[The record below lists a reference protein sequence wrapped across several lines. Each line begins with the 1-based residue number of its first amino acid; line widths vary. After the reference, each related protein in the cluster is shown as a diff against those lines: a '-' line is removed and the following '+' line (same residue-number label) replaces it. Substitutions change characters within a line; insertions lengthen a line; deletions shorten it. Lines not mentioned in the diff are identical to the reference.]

1 MSIWR
6 RDAAGNQAVD
16 NASVPVTLRYDPE
29 PPELAFESSQAA
41 DPTQVGV
48 RVTERVSGIA
58 EGVIE
63 IGPAGTGLWHT
74 LPTQMEGSR
83 LVARVDDA
91 ALPAGVYVLR
101 ARARD
106 LAGNEASTDRKDDGQ
121 PMVMT
126 LPLRAATTLHAGF
139 EREVRRRGKRRP
151 AIALRP
157 EASIGFGDR
166 VRFSGRLIT
175 GDGRA
180 VPGAAVHV
188 LSQTGT
194 EPEQLVE
201 VITTDADGRFRSAA
215 TGTNSRVLRLA
226 YGGSSLTLPSQSFLD
241 MRVPAATSVR
251 VSRRRLRNGQS
262 VTFSGRVRG
271 LPVPAAGKL
280 VEVQVRFADRWQTF
294 RTTRSDATGAWS
306 TRYRFQRTRG
316 LQHYHFRIRLP
327 KEGGYPFETSVS
339 RRLVVRVRGR

>member
-1 MSIWR
+1 MLPGTKPRTTR
-6 RDAAGNQAVD
+6 RSPSHCDTTPSLRSWPLSRRKRQIQRKSEFGHR
-16 NASVPVTLRYDPE
+16 ASLRNC
-29 PPELAFESSQAA
+29 A
-41 DPTQVGV
+41 T
-48 RVTERVSGIA
+48 
-58 EGVIE
+58 GVIE
-63 IGPAGTGLWHT
+63 IGPAGTGVWHT
-74 LPTQMEGSR
+74 LPTQIEGSR

-180 VPGAAVHV
+180 VPGSCCAR
-188 LSQTGT
+188 S
-194 EPEQLVE
+194 EP
-201 VITTDADGRFRSAA
+201 
-215 TGTNSRVLRLA
+215 N
-226 YGGSSLTLPSQSFLD
+226 
-241 MRVPAATSVR
+241 
-251 VSRRRLRNGQS
+251 RN
-262 VTFSGRVRG
+262 
-271 LPVPAAGKL
+271 
-280 VEVQVRFADRWQTF
+280 
-294 RTTRSDATGAWS
+294 
-306 TRYRFQRTRG
+306 
-316 LQHYHFRIRLP
+316 
-327 KEGGYPFETSVS
+327 
-339 RRLVVRVRGR
+339 